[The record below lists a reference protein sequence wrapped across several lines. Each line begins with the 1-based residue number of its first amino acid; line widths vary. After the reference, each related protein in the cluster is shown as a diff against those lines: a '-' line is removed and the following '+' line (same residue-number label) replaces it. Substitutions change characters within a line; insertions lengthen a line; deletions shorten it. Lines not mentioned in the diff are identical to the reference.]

1 MREFLPRLV
10 ALELT
15 GRCNL
20 RCVHC
25 RASASLKEGK
35 DELSLEEVKS
45 IIDDIASFSK
55 PILILTGG
63 EPLVRKDIFEI
74 ASYASGK
81 GLRVVLGTNG
91 TLITAE
97 IAKKLL
103 DSGVKRASVS
113 IDCAYAEEHD
123 GFRGVKGAYELALQG
138 VKACRD
144 AGLEFQVNTTVTKRN
159 LRELKKIHELARK
172 SGAKAHHIFMLVPT
186 GRGKAI
192 EDEEIT
198 AEEYENVLNWI
209 YDVQQEGVIHV
220 KPTCAPQ
227 FSRIIHQRQ
236 GVAVAAGFDATGSGC
251 MGGTSFAFI
260 SREGEVAPCGYL
272 PLAAGNVRK
281 QKFSEIWKNSELF
294 LSLRKRKLKGK
305 CGRCKYKITCSGCRA
320 RAYAKFGDYLDE
332 EPYCVVTQNGVAPT

>member
-25 RASASLKEGK
+25 RASASSIVNEDKS
-35 DELSLEEVKS
+35 ELSLDEIKR
-45 IIDDIASFSK
+45 IIDDVASFSK

-74 ASYASGK
+74 AGYASGK

-91 TLITAE
+91 TLITPE
-97 IAKKLL
+97 TAKKLL
-103 DSGVKRASVS
+103 DSGVKRVSVS

-138 VKACRD
+138 IRACKE

-159 LRELKKIHELARK
+159 IRELKEIHELAK
-172 SGAKAHHIFMLVPT
+172 KLGAKAHHIFMLVPT

-192 EDEEIT
+192 EDEEIK
-198 AEEYENVLNWI
+198 AEEYEDVLNWI
-209 YDVQQEGVIHV
+209 YDVQSEGAIHV

-227 FSRIIHQRQ
+227 FARIIDQRR
-236 GVAVAAGFDATGSGC
+236 GKAGAAGLDAAGSGC

-260 SREGEVAPCGYL
+260 SRVGDVAPCGYL
-272 PLAAGNVRK
+272 PLAAGSTRR

-294 LSLRKRKLKGK
+294 LNLRKRKLKGK
-305 CGRCKYKITCSGCRA
+305 CGRCRYKITCGGCRA
-320 RAYAKFGDYLDE
+320 RAYAKFGDYLGE
-332 EPYCVVTQNGVAPT
+332 EPYCVS